1 MLLLNVM
8 TCVSWTFSMNK
19 QKLAKHIR
27 EALRLNIICVLS
39 NGMAMQVY
47 VGFCSDRET
56 PGVSIRYISS
66 DIFCNPI
73 ILFLTKLKES
83 STLHKYHQKETKKKS
98 NPKKKLGTPNSPT
111 PGWPWAMFHQA
122 VCFSW
127 AILFFVCV
135 WPLDFWNIPDTGG
148 QTNKIVNKWLTFL
161 QWIMGDVL

>member
-47 VGFCSDRET
+47 VGFCNDRET

-73 ILFLTKLKES
+73 ILFSINLLSKNHIHCINIIKRR
-83 STLHKYHQKETKKKS
+83 
-98 NPKKKLGTPNSPT
+98 PRKKKLPPKKSRYPKFPNT
-111 PGWPWAMFHQA
+111 WMAMSN
-122 VCFSW
+122 VPSGC
-127 AILFFVCV
+127 LFQLSNFVFC
-135 WPLDFWNIPDTGG
+135 LCLT
-148 QTNKIVNKWLTFL
+148 TWLL
-161 QWIMGDVL
+161 EYSRHWWSDKQNCK